1 VLCVA
6 SQLHPGGDPAV
17 PALALSGLRALAS
30 FTPAAHPLNTAGRAA
45 LAQQLQ
51 QLVCADEGET
61 PRGDDTTALRV
72 ARRARWVALR
82 ARWGWREELAGW
94 RWELA
99 GWREEL
105 AGWR

>member
-1 VLCVA
+1 
-6 SQLHPGGDPAV
+6 V

-82 ARWGWREELAGW
+82 ARWG
-94 RWELA
+94 
-99 GWREEL
+99 
-105 AGWR
+105 